1 MALNP
6 EQFYI
11 EHEEHSPLENTYP
24 GMSQIRRLVVRHPDV
39 TPTEYPLAETTNT
52 VMGGRGSK
60 GKTRKVKT
68 PGAGPNAAGMVDYET
83 SGGGDG
89 VYIRYIKSGVPNEG
103 IPRRAVDAIVEKH
116 NPTGINFGKIITPR
130 VVDVMRSAS
139 QRHPN
144 ISVYGHRDFG
154 RDNGGFGPIKFSGGK
169 EVE

>member
-24 GMSQIRRLVVRHPDV
+24 SISQIRRIVVRHPDV
-39 TPTEYPLAETTNT
+39 TSTGYTLADTTHSVT
-52 VMGGRGSK
+52 GGRGSK

-89 VYIRYIKSGVPNEG
+89 VYIRYMKSGVPNEG

-144 ISVYGHRDFG
+144 IDVYGNRDFG

>member
-24 GMSQIRRLVVRHPDV
+24 GMSQIRRIVVRHPDV
-39 TPTEYPLAETTNT
+39 TSTGYTLADTTHNVT
-52 VMGGRGSK
+52 GGRGSK

-89 VYIRYIKSGVPNEG
+89 VYIRYMKSGVPNEG

-144 ISVYGHRDFG
+144 IDVYGNRDFG